1 MQFIHTPPLS
11 IHNTSLSTITF
22 PFSSFWPLDTRCKP
36 YRADRPR
43 PYGQHDKVKGQ
54 RLKRKATE
62 NLSVFPFHISHF
74 SFIQQ
79 KRTSFWDVLFCKSGD
94 DLLSHNVAGK
104 RVKHQAC
111 LSVLQRAGATS
122 WNNYMQCT
130 SCLQY
135 NELQGLPSQG
145 GIIEKRNPELSS
157 RVSK

>member
-1 MQFIHTPPLS
+1 MK
-11 IHNTSLSTITF
+11 
-22 PFSSFWPLDTRCKP
+22 CKS
-36 YRADRPR
+36 
-43 PYGQHDKVKGQ
+43 GKG
-54 RLKRKATE
+54 KRKAIRPSRFHGPHHFRSCCPFRPFE
-62 NLSVFPFHISHF
+62 PFNMHCNLSAFSFPLSHF
-74 SFIQQ
+74 SFIH
-79 KRTSFWDVLFCKSGD
+79 KKKDILLKMSFFYKSGD

>member
-1 MQFIHTPPLS
+1 MALRYRS
-11 IHNTSLSTITF
+11 NACDDGS
-22 PFSSFWPLDTRCKP
+22 FSSPKECR
-36 YRADRPR
+36 
-43 PYGQHDKVKGQ
+43 
-54 RLKRKATE
+54 RLLLSHKAE
-62 NLSVFPFHISHF
+62 RSEASSMAAAISHAKCRISGTAWGATKTPSPGEEGIDACIYKKRHPKLDVF
-74 SFIQQ
+74 FI
-79 KRTSFWDVLFCKSGD
+79 KSSD